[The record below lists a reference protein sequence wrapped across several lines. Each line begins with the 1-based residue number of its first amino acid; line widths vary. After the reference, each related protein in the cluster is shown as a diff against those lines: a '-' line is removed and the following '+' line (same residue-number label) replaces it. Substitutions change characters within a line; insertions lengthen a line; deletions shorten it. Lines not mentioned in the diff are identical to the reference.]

1 MKKNQIW
8 ESRFF
13 TLIELLVVIAIIAIL
28 ASMLLPALGKA
39 RNRAKKIKCT
49 SNLKQ
54 LGLFTASYSQEQED
68 YIPLNHAPSQA
79 WYTGYGYFGRWYIKL
94 ANSGNLDK
102 FKARGPADD
111 LTPNITNSFLR
122 CPGSLSGFEP
132 FNASNTVY
140 DSIQYAPPHT
150 SLWAGFGNHSKVV
163 TSKKVT
169 KIRKTSEAVWL
180 IDARRNV
187 ANIVI
192 FHYPGQPDP
201 YLDGYNHRTF
211 SLRARHSGTA
221 NHLFHDG
228 HVRSLK
234 AHEILSNAFNAK
246 LAPETSLYTAY

>member
-1 MKKNQIW
+1 MKK
-8 ESRFF
+8 RF

-68 YIPLNHAPSQA
+68 YIPFNHNPASL
-79 WYTGYGYFGRWYIKL
+79 WWGGYAYFGRWYIKL
-94 ANSGNLDK
+94 ANSGNLGK

-111 LTPNITNSFLR
+111 LTPKVTNSFLR
-122 CPGSLSGFEP
+122 CPGSLAGFEP
-132 FNASNTVY
+132 FNPSNTVY
-140 DSIQYAPPHT
+140 DSVQYAPPQT
-150 SLWAGFGNHSKVV
+150 SLWAGSGNHTSVA

-180 IDARRNV
+180 VDALRNRSNV
-187 ANIVI
+187 II
-192 FHYPGQPDP
+192 FHSPGQADP

-211 SLRARHSGTA
+211 NVRARHSGTA

-228 HVRSLK
+228 HVNSLK
-234 AHEILSNAFNAK
+234 AHEILNHASNAK